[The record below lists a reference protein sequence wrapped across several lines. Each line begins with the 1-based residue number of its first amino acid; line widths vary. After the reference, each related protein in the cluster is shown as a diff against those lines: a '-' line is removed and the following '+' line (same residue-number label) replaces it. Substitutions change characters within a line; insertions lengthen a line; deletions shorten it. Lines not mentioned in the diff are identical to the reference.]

1 MINEEFLHFIWK
13 FQLFDF
19 SNLRTTNN
27 ESIHVFKPG
36 LHNHN
41 AGPDFLNTKIKI
53 NSIVWFGDVEL
64 HVKSSDWLKH
74 KHQFDENYNTVVL
87 HVVYEDDIEIRL
99 ENGAAL
105 PCLELKSLIPNKYL
119 TEYDSL
125 FHSMATLPCN
135 YAIGNLET
143 LFWSSYTETLLI
155 ERLEFKMNRINI
167 LFVDSKND
175 YKECFYQLL
184 AYALGLKINA
194 DSMLDLAKTSPL
206 LLLQKHRG
214 NRMQLEAILF
224 GQSGLLLRK
233 YTSDYPKQLQNEYS
247 FLAQKYKLNPIS
259 PTQWKFF
266 RLRPSSFPS
275 LRISQLA
282 DFVVK
287 SETIV
292 EQLFSFKNTKTIL
305 PFFKL
310 QVSDYWKTH
319 YVFDKTTLK
328 TNKQIGKSTLDL
340 ILINAVL
347 PFCFFYARQ
356 KSDSEMLARVVE
368 AYQSIKSEDNKIVS
382 YFKEAKLAVHTAA
395 KSQALIHLHD
405 QYCIPRKCLNCR
417 VFNQIL
423 NKSEFLDSK

>member
-19 SNLRTTNN
+19 SNLQSVNS
-27 ESIHVFKPG
+27 ESILVFKPG

-41 AGPDFLNTKIKI
+41 AGPDFLNAKIKL
-53 NSIVWFGDVEL
+53 NSIIWFGDIEL

-87 HVVYEDDIEIRL
+87 HVVFEDDIEIRL
-99 ENGAAL
+99 ENGAVL
-105 PCLELKSLIPNKYL
+105 PCLELKSIIPEKYL
-119 TEYDSL
+119 NEYDTLYNSI
-125 FHSMATLPCN
+125 STLPCN
-135 YAIGNLET
+135 YAIGKLDS
-143 LFWSSYTETLLI
+143 LFWTSYSEKLLV
-155 ERLEFKMNRINI
+155 ERLESKIHRINT
-167 LFVDSKND
+167 LFLDSKKD
-175 YKECFYQLL
+175 YQECFYQLL

-194 DSMLDLAKTSPL
+194 DTMLDLAKTSPL
-206 LLLQKHRG
+206 LLLQKHRD
-214 NRMQLEAILF
+214 NRMQVEAILY
-224 GQSGLLLRK
+224 GQSGLLIRK
-233 YTSDYPKQLQNEYS
+233 YASDYPKLLQKEYS
-247 FLAQKYKLNPIS
+247 FFAQKYKLIPNS

-282 DFVVK
+282 DFVLK
-287 SETIV
+287 SDAIF
-292 EQLFSFKNTKTIL
+292 EQLFSFKNTKAIL

-310 QVSDYWKTH
+310 QVSDYWNSH
-319 YVFDKTTLK
+319 YVFDKTTKK

-356 KSDSEMLARVVE
+356 KSDTYMLARVVE
-368 AYQSIKSEDNKIVS
+368 AYQSIKPEDNKIVR
-382 YFKEAKLAVHTAA
+382 YFKEAKVAVHTAA

-423 NKSEFLDSK
+423 K

>member
-1 MINEEFLHFIWK
+1 MINEEFLHFVWK

-27 ESIHVFKPG
+27 ESIQVYKPG

-41 AGPDFLNTKIKI
+41 AGPDFLNSKIKI

-99 ENGAAL
+99 ENGAVVS
-105 PCLELKSLIPNKYL
+105 CLELKSIIPEKYL
-119 TEYDSL
+119 TEYDAL
-125 FHSMATLPCN
+125 FHSISTLPCS
-135 YAIGNLET
+135 YAIGKLDT
-143 LFWSSYTETLLI
+143 LFWTSYTEKLLI
-155 ERLEFKMNRINI
+155 ERLESKIHRIYT
-167 LFVDSKND
+167 LFLDSKND
-175 YKECFYQLL
+175 YQECFYQLL

-194 DSMLDLAKTSPL
+194 DTMLDLAKTSPL
-206 LLLQKHRG
+206 LLLQKHRD
-214 NRMQLEAILF
+214 NRMQVEAILY
-224 GQSGLLLRK
+224 GQSGLLIRK
-233 YTSDYPKQLQNEYS
+233 YTSDYPKLLQKEYS
-247 FLAQKYKLNPIS
+247 FLAQKYKLNPNS

-282 DFVVK
+282 DFVLK
-287 SETIV
+287 SEV
-292 EQLFSFKNTKTIL
+292 VFEHLFNFKNTKEIL
-305 PFFKL
+305 PFLKF
-310 QVSDYWKTH
+310 QVSDYWMTH
-319 YVFDKTTLK
+319 YVFDKTTKK

-356 KSDSEMLARVVE
+356 KSDTEMLIRVVE
-368 AYQSIKSEDNKIVS
+368 AYQILKPEDNKIVR
-382 YFKEAKLAVHTAA
+382 YFKEAKVAVHTAA

-423 NKSEFLDSK
+423 K